1 MKSGSFDNYEG
12 MIPIGR
18 IIKPHGLRGEVKA
31 KIAIDNDEVFRKF
44 KNAVLSANETSLVKV
59 RIDGSRKA
67 VKGWILHF
75 EGFENL
81 SQVER
86 LCGYYIYVER
96 DYLPELAEGEYYFFQ
111 VLGCQVRNESG
122 DFVGTVEDIIE
133 TGSNDVMVIRRQD
146 GFNVH
151 EELIPL
157 IKDYI
162 VSMDFERKI
171 VIARSLDY
179 EEVR

>member
-1 MKSGSFDNYEG
+1 
-12 MIPIGR
+12 
-18 IIKPHGLRGEVKA
+18 
-31 KIAIDNDEVFRKF
+31 
-44 KNAVLSANETSLVKV
+44 
-59 RIDGSRKA
+59 
-67 VKGWILHF
+67 
-75 EGFENL
+75 
-81 SQVER
+81 ER

-96 DYLPELAEGEYYFFQ
+96 DYLPELVEGEYYFFQ
-111 VLGCQVRNESG
+111 VLGCQVWNESG